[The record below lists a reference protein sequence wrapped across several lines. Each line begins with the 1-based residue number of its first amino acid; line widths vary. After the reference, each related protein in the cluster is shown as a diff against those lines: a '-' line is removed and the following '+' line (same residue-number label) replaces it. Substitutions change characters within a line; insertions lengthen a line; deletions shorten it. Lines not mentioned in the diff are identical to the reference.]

1 MQEWIEAIEASLTNP
16 LQPLLPFLRQRWG
29 EDGLTYPERNCK
41 GQRARPG
48 CSYTTQ
54 LLAEQGVRCPDWD
67 QLISPWASAL
77 LQQKSSV

>member
-1 MQEWIEAIEASLTNP
+1 MQEWIEAIEASLANP